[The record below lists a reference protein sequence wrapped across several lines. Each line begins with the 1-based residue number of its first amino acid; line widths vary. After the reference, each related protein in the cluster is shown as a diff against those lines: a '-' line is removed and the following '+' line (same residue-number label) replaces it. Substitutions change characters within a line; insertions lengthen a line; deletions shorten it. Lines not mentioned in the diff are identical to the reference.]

1 MLSSHIILKTFDLV
15 IHQNPPTL
23 HQTWLLNHCLGLL
36 KKLSGF
42 AGFAF
47 YNTEFW
53 HKNGKKLSFLIHHDW
68 KFQPHE
74 TIYQNGWNQDD
85 IEIGQKL
92 DKIGQKWQGS
102 EVTVFENHSKCR
114 IFNFHILAFSSNFS
128 LLKVTCLVTLFD
140 CSLRFSKTL

>member
-47 YNTEFW
+47 YNAEFW
-53 HKNGKKLSFLIHHDW
+53 HKKGKIEFPYLTWLKVSTTWDNISKWMKSGWHW
-68 KFQPHE
+68 NWSKVG
-74 TIYQNGWNQDD
+74 QNWT
-85 IEIGQKL
+85 KR
-92 DKIGQKWQGS
+92 QGS

-114 IFNFHILAFSSNFS
+114 IFNFQILAFSSNLCPIKS
-128 LLKVTCLVTLFD
+128 NQWPVW
-140 CSLRFSKTL
+140 